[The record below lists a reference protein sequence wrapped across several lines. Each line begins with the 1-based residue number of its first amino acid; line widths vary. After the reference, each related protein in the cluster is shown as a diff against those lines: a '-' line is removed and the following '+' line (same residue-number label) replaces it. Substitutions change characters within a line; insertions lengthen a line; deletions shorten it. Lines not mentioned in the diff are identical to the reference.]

1 MTRQKKTRSLKRI
14 HSVKTGNPA
23 RLKREANFD
32 RQTGK
37 RVKNRVPSVYE
48 KFLAENPEAKEQEIA
63 RNTAAQNAAKART
76 EPVDNTASATPK
88 APATPVIRASAEE
101 DKRERSK
108 TLLEQLDSKDFKD
121 IY

>member
-23 RLKREANFD
+23 KLKREANFD

-63 RNTAAQNAAKART
+63 RNAAAQNAAKART
-76 EPVDNTASATPK
+76 EQVENTASVTP
-88 APATPVIRASAEE
+88 AIRTPAEE

>member
-14 HSVKTGNPA
+14 HNVKTGNPA
-23 RLKREANFD
+23 KLKRASGFD

-48 KFLAENPEAKEQEIA
+48 KFLAENPEIRDQELA
-63 RNTAAQNAAKART
+63 REAARLRKQEAAEVASVESRVAATEDTPRT
-76 EPVDNTASATPK
+76 
-88 APATPVIRASAEE
+88 
-101 DKRERSK
+101 REREK
-108 TLLEQLDSKDFKD
+108 TLLEQLESKDFKD

>member
-23 RLKREANFD
+23 KLKREANFD

-63 RNTAAQNAAKART
+63 RNVASQTATRT
-76 EPVDNTASATPK
+76 KQVDTTASAAPK
-88 APATPVIRASAEE
+88 TPATPAIRVAAEE

>member
-14 HSVKTGNPA
+14 HSVKTGS
-23 RLKREANFD
+23 RSKMKREANFD

-48 KFLAENPEAKEQEIA
+48 KFLAENPEVRDQEVA
-63 RNTAAQNAAKART
+63 RETARQRKQEEAA
-76 EPVDNTASATPK
+76 V
-88 APATPVIRASAEE
+88 ATPVNAPEE
-101 DKRERSK
+101 VAAVRTKEREK
-108 TLLEQLDSKDFKD
+108 TLLEQLETKDFKD